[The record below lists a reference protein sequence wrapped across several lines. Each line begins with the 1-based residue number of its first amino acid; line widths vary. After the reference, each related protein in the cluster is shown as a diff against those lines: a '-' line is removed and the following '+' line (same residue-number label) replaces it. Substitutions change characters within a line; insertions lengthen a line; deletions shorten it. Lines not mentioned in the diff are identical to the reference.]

1 VGDGAGRGAGGAGT
15 RDHREVPQAQG
26 DRRILRASD
35 ADRDETVE
43 LLRRHGGEGRLT
55 LDELR
60 ERIEAALEAK
70 TLDDL
75 DRLLTDLPNGHVLP
89 QAPQAPPPAPF
100 RPWRSPSVVASAMR
114 LAVLDVF
121 ASAVWAVT
129 SAGHSAFWPI
139 WVILYSL
146 VRLAQRCVRSY
157 EREQRARRRAARPT
171 TPPPGI
177 TR

>member
-1 VGDGAGRGAGGAGT
+1 
-15 RDHREVPQAQG
+15 VPQAQG

-70 TLDDL
+70 TLGDL
-75 DRLLTDLPNGHVLP
+75 DNLLADLPREHVLP
-89 QAPQAPPPAPF
+89 ATPVTTPPAPF
-100 RPWRSPSVVASAMR
+100 RPWRSPSVIASAMR
-114 LAVLDVF
+114 LVVLDLF

-139 WVILYSL
+139 WVILFSV

-157 EREQRARRRAARPT
+157 EREQRARRRAARPR
-171 TPPPGI
+171 TPPPGL